1 MQGLSGSVRVM
12 EVRRDGK
19 VFPVESDDNG
29 CYHLCRKS
37 CYQVHLP
44 SPYCV
49 AFVRRKPRRI
59 GGFYESKGRQPN
71 NGPCEVPASWGYTY
85 DQVLVFL
92 DGYLNPIYLDW
103 KG

>member
-12 EVRRDGK
+12 EVRRGGEVLPVDSDG
-19 VFPVESDDNG
+19 NH
-29 CYHLCRKS
+29 CYHLRRNS
-37 CYQVHLP
+37 DYIFNFP
-44 SPYCV
+44 SPYYF